1 MYKNLVSYDIP
12 VKGKYNTIHLAVNY
26 STDRKQYFFS
36 ARAMNVTHRNGMRVE
51 EYELFSENTSM
62 NYPLQEVTRR
72 TKKQDVEAVKAAEVR
87 TISAVSFLLKHKKLE
102 LEVKSDV
109 SRFFFE
115 HVEDVAKEFEKEY
128 NAKYYINPDSREI
141 YTVADWMRYFLD
153 NYDDEALED
162 YKGDARA
169 WFEDCIRFDTVRPRR
184 AAALIDVPVENG
196 VKVPA
201 LVSVFENDD
210 KAVQWCE
217 IWGWSFDDCFT
228 SYKGLFKSPGLWLDD
243 MNNSV
248 LPDDFYSNHDNWYDS
263 EEFEPYLYG

>member
-1 MYKNLVSYDIP
+1 MYKTVVSYYIP

-26 STDRKQYFFS
+26 STDRKQYFFNV
-36 ARAMNVTHRNGMRVE
+36 RAMNVTHRNGMRVE

-72 TKKQDVEAVKAAEVR
+72 TKKQDAEAVKAAEVR
-87 TISAVSFLLKHKKLE
+87 TISVVSFLLKHKALE

-109 SRFFFE
+109 SKFFFE
-115 HVEDVAKEFEKEY
+115 NVEDVAKEFEREY
-128 NAKYYINPDSREI
+128 NAKYYINPDSLEI
-141 YTVADWMRYFLD
+141 YTAAEWMQYFLD
-153 NYDDEALED
+153 NYDDESVVD

-169 WFEDCIRFDTVRPRR
+169 WFDDCIRFDTVRPRR
-184 AAALIDVPVENG
+184 AAALIDVPTENG

-210 KAVQWCE
+210 KAEQWCE
-217 IWGWSFDDCFT
+217 MWGWSFDDCFT
-228 SYKGLFKSPGLWLDD
+228 SYKGLFKSPALWIDD

-248 LPDDFYSNHDNWYDS
+248 LPDDFYSNLDNWYDS
-263 EEFEPYLYG
+263 KEFESYLYG